1 MEQGLEKKIK
11 FVNSFNNSNKNNK
24 EMNTYSKD
32 KNYKSKKKYKN
43 YKTLN
48 TTLESVDSII
58 IIGATLESL
67 ILSVTCIGL
76 TVLLKSANQLEL
88 HVLYH

>member
-1 MEQGLEKKIK
+1 M
-11 FVNSFNNSNKNNK
+11 NSFNNSNKNNK

-32 KNYKSKKKYKN
+32 KNYESKKKYKN

-48 TTLESVDSII
+48 TILDSVDSFI
-58 IIGATLESL
+58 IIGATLESI

-76 TVLLKSANQLEL
+76 TVLITSANQQISWNCM
-88 HVLYH
+88 YFITR